1 MKIKP
6 TPTLINIKIKS
17 SRSIRSIHNATTRS
31 SYLSDISNEIKKKR
45 RKKGQP
51 IRKKKKKRESKF
63 TRDTII
69 KNRDEKKFLQEEN
82 FATRSRTRA
91 RGHPDSPAHVSDP
104 RGEVLK
110 ITS

>member
-1 MKIKP
+1 MLQLAIYQ
-6 TPTLINIKIKS
+6 I
-17 SRSIRSIHNATTRS
+17 SRTR
-31 SYLSDISNEIKKKR
+31 LKKKEE
-45 RKKGQP
+45 RKAS
-51 IRKKKKKRESKF
+51 RLEKKKKRESKF

>member
-1 MKIKP
+1 MLQLAIYQ
-6 TPTLINIKIKS
+6 I
-17 SRSIRSIHNATTRS
+17 SRTR
-31 SYLSDISNEIKKKR
+31 LKKKKEE
-45 RKKGQP
+45 RKP

>member
-1 MKIKP
+1 MLQLAIYQ
-6 TPTLINIKIKS
+6 I
-17 SRSIRSIHNATTRS
+17 SRTR
-31 SYLSDISNEIKKKR
+31 LKKKKEE
-45 RKKGQP
+45 RKAS
-51 IRKKKKKRESKF
+51 RLEKKKKKRESKF